1 MWGNLISVFVCINL
15 CVTYQILCSFCVG
28 LSQVKV
34 KLLNLIIN
42 WMFDILCLI
51 AYF

>member
-15 CVTYQILCSFCVG
+15 CVTYQFFGSFCVS

-34 KLLNLIIN
+34 NLLNLIIN
-42 WMFDILCLI
+42 WMFDILYLI